1 MLFTHV
7 TSLMGGGGVLLCF
20 LAFTLTRYTQNPDS
34 DAHQAPPASMQ
45 ITILGSL
52 QPQPLF
58 LPSPLQ
64 LLKWEKNTSILGS
77 QQQ

>member
-34 DAHQAPPASMQ
+34 DAHQSAPASMQ

-52 QPQPLF
+52 WPLF

-64 LLKWEKNTSILGS
+64 LLKWEKNTNILGS